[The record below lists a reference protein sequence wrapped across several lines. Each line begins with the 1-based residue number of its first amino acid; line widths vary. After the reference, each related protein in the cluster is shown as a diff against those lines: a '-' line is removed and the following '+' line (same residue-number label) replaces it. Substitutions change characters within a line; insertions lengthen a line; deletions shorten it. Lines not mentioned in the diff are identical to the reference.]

1 MSIPNLTPHT
11 RQTNH
16 SLFHEDDWHAL
27 PSGIAAP
34 SSYLPQKRMNAI
46 DLFAGAGGFS
56 LGLKQAGINVVAALE
71 WDESAALTYM
81 HNLCA
86 YPLNIHFITE
96 ADADRMNDFM
106 LKHVVKTTK
115 EGLEYLSS
123 RSGDNWPAI
132 AANCPP
138 GVRPTEH
145 YFFGDV
151 RKITGQEMLDKMGM
165 KREEID
171 MIVGGP
177 PCQGF
182 SHAGKRHVMDPRNSL
197 VFDFVRIVLD
207 IRPNYM
213 VMENVP
219 GMIGMVTPEGVPVVD
234 AICRMLEAG
243 NYGDYEALKKSLT
256 YGIDS
261 RAAVRGSKSR
271 KSYKGVDDEE
281 DVELEPTEFQMSL
294 FR

>member
-1 MSIPNLTPHT
+1 MTVQNLAPHT
-11 RQTNH
+11 RRTSRN
-16 SLFHEDDWHAL
+16 LFHEDDWHAL

-34 SSYLPQKRMNAI
+34 SSYLPQKRMKAI

-56 LGLKQAGINVVAALE
+56 LGLKQAGIDVVAALE

-86 YPLNIHFITE
+86 YPLNIHFITD
-96 ADADRMNDFM
+96 ADAERMEKAM
-106 LKHVVKTTK
+106 RQHLVKKT
-115 EGLEYLSS
+115 EGGLEYLSS
-123 RSGDNWPAI
+123 RSGENWHRV
-132 AANCPP
+132 AANLPP
-138 GVRPTEH
+138 GVSPTEH
-145 YFFGDV
+145 YFFGDI
-151 RKITGQEMLDKMGM
+151 RNITGQEMLDKMGM

-182 SHAGKRHVMDPRNSL
+182 SNAGKRHVMDPRNSL

-219 GMIGMVTPEGVPVVD
+219 GMIGMVTPEGLPVVD
-234 AICRMLEAG
+234 AICKMLEAG

-256 YGIDS
+256 HGIDT
-261 RAAVRGSKSR
+261 RAAVRGSKGR
-271 KSYKGVDDEE
+271 KDYKGIDADEVSE
-281 DVELEPTEFQMSL
+281 QANAQMSL
-294 FR
+294 F